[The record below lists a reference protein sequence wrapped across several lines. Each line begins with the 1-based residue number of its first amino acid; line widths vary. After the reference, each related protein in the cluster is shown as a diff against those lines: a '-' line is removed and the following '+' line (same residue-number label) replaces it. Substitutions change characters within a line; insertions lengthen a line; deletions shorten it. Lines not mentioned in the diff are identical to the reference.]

1 MLQVPMALSPF
12 LLHGARPALLMVLA
26 LASCRRGP
34 TISTHVH
41 DHPAEPSPL
50 AAQAVTGVSDA
61 RLRAVL
67 ANHWEAMLRRDPVSA
82 TTLGDHRYDHLL
94 PARDAASL
102 AAQRRERDALLEAAR
117 QVPAAELSP
126 ADRVT
131 QALLVEELAAQQA
144 GDVCAQEQWAIGAG
158 GSSVLSA
165 LSYVVEAH
173 GVQSPDDATRLL
185 SRLGQAKK
193 LIADTITNLRA
204 GLTSGR
210 VASAETLRRAVAQL
224 DAALATPPESWQLA
238 TPKWT
243 TAPTPD
249 PWPAGRRAAL
259 SAELRALVAGEL
271 VPAFTELRA
280 FLATEA
286 LPRGRTGGK
295 EGLTGLPDG
304 AACYRSQILRHLG
317 LAKTPEELHAI
328 GLAEIARTDRELA
341 ALGAR
346 ALGTASLA
354 TTLERL
360 RTDRSLG
367 FSSGPELL
375 AAATRALARAKEAMP
390 RAFRTLPK
398 ADCVV
403 REIPVHEAPYTTTA
417 YYREPHL
424 DGSKPGEYFVNTY
437 EPHTRPRYELAALTW
452 HESIPGHHLQIAI
465 ARELG
470 ELPAFRRLDGSTA
483 FIEGWA
489 LYSERLA
496 EELGLYETDLDRLG
510 QKSYDAWRA
519 SRLVVDTGLHHL
531 GWTRAQAED
540 FMRAHTALS
549 FANISNEVDRYISW
563 PGQALAYKIGQL
575 EISRLRA
582 KAEATLGPAFDL
594 RAFHEVVLGAGAVSL
609 PVLAAR
615 VEEWLNATKR
625 S

>member
-1 MLQVPMALSPF
+1 MALSP
-12 LLHGARPALLMVLA
+12 LDLRGARPALLLALVLA
-26 LASCRRGP
+26 LPACRRAP
-34 TISTHVH
+34 TLTTRVH
-41 DHPAEPSPL
+41 EHPAEPSPL

-67 ANHWEAMLRRDPVSA
+67 ADHWEAMLRRDPVTA

-102 AAQRRERDALLEAAR
+102 AAQRRERDALLAAAR
-117 QVPAAELSP
+117 AVPAAELTP

-131 QALLVEELAAQQA
+131 HALLVEELAAQQA
-144 GDVCAQEQWAIGAG
+144 GDVCAHEQWGIGAG
-158 GSSVLSA
+158 GGSVLSA

-173 GVQSPDDATRLL
+173 HVQSPDDAARLL
-185 SRLGQAKK
+185 SRLGQGKGR
-193 LIADTITNLRA
+193 IADTIANLRA
-204 GLTSGR
+204 GLASGR

-224 DAALATPPESWQLA
+224 DAALATPPETWQLA

-243 TAPTPD
+243 TAPAPD
-249 PWPAGRRAAL
+249 PWPPGRRAELA
-259 SAELRALVAGEL
+259 AELREL
-271 VPAFTELRA
+271 VRRELRPAFAELRA

-286 LPRGRTGGK
+286 LPRGRTGDK

-346 ALGTASLA
+346 ALSTASLA
-354 TTLERL
+354 ATLERL
-360 RTDRSLG
+360 RTDRELG
-367 FSSGPELL
+367 FASGPELL
-375 AAATRALARAKEAMP
+375 DAATRALARAKAAMP

-403 REIPVHEAPYTTTA
+403 REIPAHEAPYTTTA

-437 EPHTRPRYELAALTW
+437 EPRTRPRYELAALTW

-496 EELGLYETDLDRLG
+496 EELGLYESDLDRLG
-510 QKSYDAWRA
+510 QVSYDAWRA

-531 GWTRAQAED
+531 GWTRAQAEE

-575 EISRLRA
+575 EILRLRA
-582 KAEATLGPAFDL
+582 KAEAALGPAFDL
-594 RAFHEVVLGAGAVSL
+594 PTFHEVVLGAGAVSL

-615 VEEWLNATKR
+615 VDAWLAASR
-625 S
+625 